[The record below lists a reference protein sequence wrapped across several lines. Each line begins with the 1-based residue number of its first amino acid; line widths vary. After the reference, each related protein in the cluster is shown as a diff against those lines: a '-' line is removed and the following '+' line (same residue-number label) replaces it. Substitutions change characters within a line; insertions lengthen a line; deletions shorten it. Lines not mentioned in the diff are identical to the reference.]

1 MTCTGKIITTTPSDF
16 AVRGGSFPYFG
27 CSAASEDPAVKC
39 VITLFSGNSAL
50 SDSKPSLSMDYRLRN
65 PISLFATRVDL
76 VPGDYRVT
84 SSVSSGAGAAQ
95 DTAAIKIFD
104 TASSVVS
111 VANQGQL
118 NTALQN
124 IKNQSATHVKI
135 LIASGT
141 YVYPTGSSYD
151 LSAQDKLVTFEA
163 LGSAYFT
170 GTNPFNV
177 KWASWVKV
185 SFTNPAG
192 TAFSAQIGSH
202 HAFRRCQFSGAA
214 TALIASAG
222 SYVRVEDCHM
232 HSVTTGFVN
241 VAIVRGLSWTKVSGV
256 VFHNCPVIESTTGRR
271 NISTNA
277 GTGILKRQCVWAL
290 YDGPLTNVVIREN
303 LVLDDYSTI
312 ILSDSL
318 LTNAAIVGNTFV
330 TTGVLCIQ
338 LGSLANSCII
348 NNTLISPSTT
358 PSISVTGSSF
368 RTAVVNNFATMVE
381 SAIRKIADTGYW
393 SNNAFETA
401 PRIGSNYVIGDPRF
415 ENSYKFLS
423 IVSPIREAGAS
434 VGGILTIQ
442 GLPIGKQIG
451 SMPYHVDIG
460 LQHIYANMRSD
471 SLFGFSMPAVIPT

>member
-1 MTCTGKIITTTPSDF
+1 VTCTGKFITTTPSDF

-39 VITLFSGNSAL
+39 VIALFSGSNAIA
-50 SDSKPSLSMDYRLRN
+50 DSKPLLSMDYRLRN
-65 PISLFATRVDL
+65 PISLFATRADL
-76 VPGDYRVT
+76 VPGDYT
-84 SSVSSGAGAAQ
+84 ISASVSSSTGAGQ
-95 DTAAIKIFD
+95 DSASVKIFD
-104 TASSVVS
+104 AASSVVS

-124 IKNQSATHVKI
+124 IKNQTATHVKI
-135 LIASGT
+135 LLASGT

-177 KWASWVKV
+177 KWASWVKI

-192 TAFSAQIGSH
+192 TAFSALVGSH
-202 HAFRRCQFSGAA
+202 HAFKRCQFSGAA

-232 HSVTTGFVN
+232 HSVTTGFIN
-241 VAIVRGLSWTKVSGV
+241 VSVVRGLSWTKVSGV
-256 VFHNCPVIESTTGRR
+256 VFHNCPVIESTTGMR
-271 NISTNA
+271 NITTNA
-277 GTGILKRQCVWAL
+277 GTNILKRQCVWAL
-290 YDGPLTNVVIREN
+290 YDGPLTNLVIREN
-303 LVLDDYSTI
+303 LVLEDYSTI

-330 TTGVLCIQ
+330 TTGASCIQ
-338 LGSLANSCII
+338 LGGLANSCII
-348 NNTLISPSTT
+348 NNTIISPTNT
-358 PSISVTGSSF
+358 PSITVTGSSF
-368 RTAVVNNFATMVE
+368 RTAVVNNFATVVE
-381 SAIRKIADTGYW
+381 SPIRKIADTGYW
-393 SNNAFETA
+393 SNNSFETA
-401 PRIGSNYVIGDPRF
+401 PRIGSNYVINEPRF
-415 ENSYKFLS
+415 ANNYKFLS
-423 IVSPIREAGAS
+423 IVSPIREAGAA

-442 GLPIGKQIG
+442 GLPLGKQIG
-451 SMPYHVDIG
+451 SMPFHVDTG